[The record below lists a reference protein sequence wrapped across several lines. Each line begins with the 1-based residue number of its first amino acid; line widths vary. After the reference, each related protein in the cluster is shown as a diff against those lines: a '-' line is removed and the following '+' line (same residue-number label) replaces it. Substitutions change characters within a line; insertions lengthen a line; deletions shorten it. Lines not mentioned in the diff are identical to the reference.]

1 MHAILR
7 QIRDFTDSY
16 VDDCAVFS
24 KEWRDHLEH
33 LDKYLNT
40 IRHEHITLNLKK
52 CRFGQHTVK
61 FCGEI
66 IGSGTRSPDPDK
78 VAAVKEIAV
87 PETKKQL
94 SGLLGFFSYFRK
106 HIKSF
111 AEKAKVLTN
120 PTSKRVFQ
128 NIKSAWTDK
137 QALKNLK
144 EELIRTCDKPLYIVR
159 FDRPFYVYVDASSY
173 AVAGYVVQ
181 CDDAMVE
188 HPVAFFSSKLSTS
201 QKNWSTRE
209 SEAYTALL
217 AVKKY
222 REWLFG
228 FKIIIYSDH
237 NPLTFLTESAPMSSK
252 LIRWTLKLNIIL
264 SQGWPWLSMIL
275 SSNTM
280 QDN

>member
-1 MHAILR
+1 M
-7 QIRDFTDSY
+7 
-16 VDDCAVFS
+16 
-24 KEWRDHLEH
+24 
-33 LDKYLNT
+33 
-40 IRHEHITLNLKK
+40 RHEHITLNLKK

-94 SGLLGFFSYFRK
+94 RGLLGYFSYFRK

-111 AEKAKVLTN
+111 AEKAKILTDL
-120 PTSKRVFQ
+120 TSKRVPQ
-128 NIKSAWTDK
+128 NLKSVWTDK
-137 QALKNLK
+137 HSEALRNLK
-144 EELIRTCDKPLYIVR
+144 DELIKTCDKPLHIVR
-159 FDRPFYVYVDASSY
+159 FDRPFHVYVEASSY

-188 HPVAFFSSKLSTS
+188 HPIAFFSSKLSAS
-201 QKNWSTRE
+201 QRNWSTIER
-209 SEAYTALL
+209 EAYAALL

-228 FKIIIYSDH
+228 SKIIIHSDY
-237 NPLTFLTESAPMSSK
+237 NALTFMTESAPKSSK
-252 LIRWTLKLNIIL
+252 LMRWSLALAEYDIEFKYHAGKLNLAADSL
-264 SQGWPWLSMIL
+264 SRPGPEVATCTDQSVGVVV
-275 SSNTM
+275 
-280 QDN
+280 